1 MGACEDHKMTRD
13 AARILVVD
21 DHRLNLMLL
30 QRVLEL
36 AGYDVLGAGTLAAA
50 DEAVSAQLPALIV
63 LDLQLPDGDGLDL
76 ARRLKSHQDTATCVI
91 LACTAEAMQGD
102 AERALAAGCDA
113 YVSKPIDTR
122 EFTALVDDLLRK
134 AERCTTR

>member
-1 MGACEDHKMTRD
+1 MTGE
-13 AARILVVD
+13 AARVLVVD
-21 DHRLNLMLL
+21 DHELNLKLL

-36 AGYDVLGAGTLAAA
+36 GGHDVLTASSLGAAEEML
-50 DEAVSAQLPALIV
+50 SRQLPALIV

-76 ARRLKSHQDTATCVI
+76 ARRLKATPQTASCVI

-122 EFTALVDDLLRK
+122 EFSALVDELLRR
-134 AERCTTR
+134 AAPAPAPEETV

>member
-1 MGACEDHKMTRD
+1 MTGE
-13 AARILVVD
+13 AARVLVVD
-21 DHRLNLMLL
+21 DHELNLKLL

-36 AGYDVLGAGTLAAA
+36 GGHDVVAAGSLADAEAA
-50 DEAVSAQLPALIV
+50 IAEQLPALIV

-76 ARRLKSHQDTATCVI
+76 ARRLKAHPETAGCVI

-122 EFTALVDDLLRK
+122 QFAALVDELLQD
-134 AERCTTR
+134 AEPCTAP